1 MIRKLL
7 GTALLALAAVGAQ
20 AAPVA
25 SGLPSGF
32 TFQQYTGTPTVGGG
46 FVNTSSVLFWVD
58 EAEVNGVKSWF
69 IFMDPNGSQSV
80 EGFIT
85 FDRPII
91 DVITRTTDLA
101 SSRPTYGVD
110 IDGDTLLNDYT
121 HELGTG
127 LELASTTPDSI
138 NWTFGSNLLWISWN
152 ASDPGDHIRVLTSN
166 NVPEPGSW
174 ALAGIALAGL
184 ATARRRRSR

>member
-7 GTALLALAAVGAQ
+7 GAALLALATAGSQ

-32 TFQQYTGTPTVGGG
+32 SFQQYTGTATLGGG
-46 FVNTSSVLFWVD
+46 FVNISSVLFWVD
-58 EAEVNGVKSWF
+58 EAEVNGVKSWY
-69 IFMDPNGSQSV
+69 IFMDPNGQQTV
-80 EGFIT
+80 EGFLT

-91 DVITRTTDLA
+91 DVITRTSEL
-101 SSRPTYGVD
+101 SSTRPTYGVD
-110 IDGDTLLNDYT
+110 IDNDGLFNDYT

-127 LELASTTPDSI
+127 LELASTNPDSI
-138 NWTFGSNLLWISWN
+138 SWPFGSNTLWISWN

-166 NVPEPGSW
+166 NVPEPGTW

-184 ATARRRRSR
+184 AAARRRRA